1 MQILIFGFLQFITM
15 LNVLKT
21 IFLNKIFIEIYAV
34 PRNYK
39 NYYFK

>member
-1 MQILIFGFLQFITM
+1 MQILIFGILQFITM

-21 IFLNKIFIEIYAV
+21 IFLNTIFIAKYAML
-34 PRNYK
+34 RNYK